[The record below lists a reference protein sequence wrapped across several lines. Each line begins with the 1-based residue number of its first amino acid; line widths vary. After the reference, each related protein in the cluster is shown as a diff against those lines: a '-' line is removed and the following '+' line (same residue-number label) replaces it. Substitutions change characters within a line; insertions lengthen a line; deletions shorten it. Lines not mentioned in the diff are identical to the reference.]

1 MPKVLRIINRFN
13 LGGPTYN
20 VAYLSKYLSP
30 DYDTLLVGGM
40 NSKDEACSDYIIKKL
55 GIHAITIPEMTR
67 EIGYNDLIAYKKIE
81 NIVKRYK
88 PDIVHTHASKAGYLG
103 RKAAIKLKVPVIVH
117 TFHGHIF
124 HSYFNKY
131 TTSIFKK
138 LEQNLANKT
147 DVIIAISPLQKEE
160 LSKVHKIANEEKFRV
175 IPLGFD
181 LNRFQENLKE
191 KRQAFRLKY
200 DLKDDEIVISS
211 IGRLVAVKNHPL
223 FIKAFAKAKNK
234 TTKKVKAM
242 IVGDGFLRNGL
253 VELAWSL
260 GLKVSVPE
268 KSVTNPDII
277 FTSWIGE
284 ADMVFAGSEIAA
296 LSSFNEGT
304 PVSLIE
310 AQASNTP
317 IISTN
322 VGGVKDIVIEGK
334 TGLLCENDNVDDY
347 SEKLLTLI
355 ENTKLREDMS
365 QNGWDFVKNKFHY
378 TRLVN
383 DVKSLYDKLLGK
395 L

>member
-55 GIHAITIPEMTR
+55 GIHAITIPEMTK

-383 DVKSLYDKLLGK
+383 DVKSLYDELLGK